1 MAEKKQGLSLDE
13 LEKLVPDGVIK
24 MRGGKRYPLTKALV
38 SVMGRYGVESIDTE
52 MIEHDPSRPFACHRA
67 IVTGSRGM
75 YTAHG
80 DCGPKSTSSMILPH
94 YIRMS
99 ETRAIGRALRW
110 YLGLG
115 ETVFDELGEPD
126 QTSPKPTSPAG
137 GISPPMIEK
146 LYRLGL
152 SVDEV
157 QGILKSK
164 GRPTLKS
171 LTAEQFD
178 DLLKWLDSEPGRK
191 VIHDFHIA
199 KAEGRRR

>member
-38 SVMGRYGVESIDTE
+38 SVMGKYGVESIDTE

-126 QTSPKPTSPAG
+126 QPSPRPAAPAPSPAAV
-137 GISPPMIEK
+137 K
-146 LYRLGL
+146 LKQIGMT
-152 SVDEV
+152 VEEV

-164 GRPTLKS
+164 GRPPLES
-171 LTAEQFD
+171 LTTDQFD